1 MIGFSLTLCNL
12 SMAVSEHKG
21 ISFRSGLQL
30 TTPPFS
36 AIREHIHNNPN
47 EHQNYNIWDEGFK
60 ILDTASCELDLVI
73 KESLYIKKTKT

>member
-36 AIREHIHNNPN
+36 VIREHIHNNWN
-47 EHQNYNIWDEGFK
+47 GTIIYE
-60 ILDTASCELDLVI
+60 
-73 KESLYIKKTKT
+73 